1 VNLTLQLTTVGRSP
15 GCRSSRHGT
24 SDDDTL
30 EIVTDRES
38 RRLSFGSVAADYD
51 RYRPAPPAQALDWL
65 IPPDATAV
73 LDLAAGTGAV
83 TRLLIGRAARVVAA
97 EPDERMRAVLA
108 ARCPEAEVLEGR
120 GEDIPLPDASVDA
133 VVIASAWHWLDPER
147 AVPEIARVLRPGGT
161 LGVIW
166 VSRDTRVAWVAEFNA
181 LMREAREADRARDA
195 PNADAPAT
203 GAPSAGGPTAD
214 GQRKARRRRR
224 EVTFPPGSP
233 MSSVDELTVE
243 YTLPMTK
250 DDLFGLIG
258 TYSGVITLDPAKRAD
273 VSQRARDFLDRQPW
287 EQIDLPMIC
296 RCLRATRL
304 PGPAS

>member
-1 VNLTLQLTTVGRSP
+1 M
-15 GCRSSRHGT
+15 
-24 SDDDTL
+24 
-30 EIVTDRES
+30 TDRES

-51 RYRPAPPAQALDWL
+51 RYRPAPPPQALDWL
-65 IPPDATAV
+65 IPPHATAV

-83 TRLLIGRAARVVAA
+83 TRLLIGRAARVVAV

-120 GEDIPLPDASVDA
+120 GEDIPLADASVDA

-147 AVPEIARVLRPGGT
+147 AVPEIARVLRPGGN

-181 LMREAREADRARDA
+181 LMHEAREADRV
-195 PNADAPAT
+195 PDAPAANAAT
-203 GAPSAGGPTAD
+203 DGPTAD
-214 GQRKARRRRR
+214 GRRKDRRRRR

-233 MSSVDELTVE
+233 MSSVEELRVE

-250 DDLFGLIG
+250 DDLFGLLG

-273 VSQRARDFLDRQPW
+273 LSQRARDFLDRQPW

-304 PGPAS
+304 PGRPPRIARESRLPFAA